1 MFKKDYYYIVAGL
14 PELNINESRKVL
26 TSLQFKLEME
36 KQLNKSDYL
45 LFELLFREN
54 DNKNLLSLLLEQN
67 LPFDKLG
74 NYTEDYLRTQINNPT
89 DIVAYMKQFII
100 DFMSESFD
108 QSSLYCE
115 NKLQE
120 YYYKYLLKTDND
132 FIRQWFRF
140 DRDVNNLLTAVNC
153 RKHEYDIEKQL
164 IPENDGLYDAL
175 LNQIPTADLFEEE
188 DLPYLEKILQIA
200 ESNLEATDKELEID
214 LLKWTFLDEI
224 TFFYY
229 FTIEKILSFA
239 IKLSLVDRWR
249 KLDHT
254 SGKALWERLIYDL
267 EMSYFFADEFS
278 LNHK

>member
-45 LFELLFREN
+45 FFELLFREI

-74 NYTEDYLRTQINNPT
+74 NYKEDYLRSQIDNPT
-89 DIVAYMKQFII
+89 DIVVYMKQFIT

-108 QSSLYCE
+108 QSPLYCE

-120 YYYKYLLKTDND
+120 SYYKYLLKTDND

-140 DRDVNNLLTAVNC
+140 DRDVKNLLTAVNC

-164 IPENDGLYDAL
+164 VREDDGLYDAL
-175 LNQIPTADLFEEE
+175 LQGIPTADLFKEE
-188 DLPYLEKILQIA
+188 DLPYLEQVLQIA

-214 LLKWTFLDEI
+214 LLKWTFLDEM